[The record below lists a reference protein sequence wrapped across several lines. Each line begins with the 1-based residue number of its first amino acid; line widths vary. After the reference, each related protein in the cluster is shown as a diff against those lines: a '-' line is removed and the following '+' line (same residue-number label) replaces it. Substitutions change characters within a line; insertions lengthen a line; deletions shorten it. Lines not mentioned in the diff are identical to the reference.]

1 MNKKMVIADG
11 TNGEDGY
18 WLVEPY
24 SHAPLTVN
32 GKKKYGEDVAG
43 PFSSRGQA
51 EDFYLRMDYAY
62 E

>member
-1 MNKKMVIADG
+1 MSRIVIANG

-24 SHAPLTVN
+24 SHAPLTVD
-32 GKKKYGEDVAG
+32 GKKKYGEDIAG
-43 PFSSRGQA
+43 PFESEQKA
-51 EDFYLRMDYAY
+51 VDYYLRMDYQY